1 VLCRGRPVSLGCWR
15 SNLPTTGG
23 PAESQLGSA
32 VETPLVLGGQ
42 RGDHWDRVPLRGGT
56 QDPSSLTAA
65 IAPWNPILEW
75 VPSQNGLFV
84 EPPQRHRNTELPGV
98 GDGLPAWS
106 SNSMSPVTLYGPFSV
121 I

>member
-1 VLCRGRPVSLGCWR
+1 VTVRP
-15 SNLPTTGG
+15 
-23 PAESQLGSA
+23 
-32 VETPLVLGGQ
+32 
-42 RGDHWDRVPLRGGT
+42 GDARGGT
-56 QDPSSLTAA
+56 QDSASLTAA

-121 I
+121 RRSLGGTPSD